1 MSWGYW
7 GIVTGLLVLLVLFFI
22 CVEIL
27 NRIPQSTARGDTGFS
42 GGKES
47 KTGSGRHAA

>member
-1 MSWGYW
+1 MTWGYW

-27 NRIPQSTARGDTGFS
+27 NRIPQTSARGEPEFPE
-42 GGKES
+42 GKER
-47 KTGSGRHAA
+47 KAGTGRRAA